1 MCLRLAVARC
11 GTCVGL
17 RPEGNA
23 HPRSSQGQI
32 SYPRSAVQ
40 MRLSNSQ
47 GIIHKRNYQSREL
60 SPTEPRMP

>member
-1 MCLRLAVARC
+1 
-11 GTCVGL
+11 
-17 RPEGNA
+17 
-23 HPRSSQGQI
+23 
-32 SYPRSAVQ
+32 